1 MNANDVIKIIS
12 KVWCTNEDLQKL
24 SGLVITNTSK
34 LKRKIKEELEKDGKV
49 LPKGLL
55 PMSEVVKYLN
65 IDIDY
70 YKKIAEYQLK
80 EQVVKTVL

>member
-1 MNANDVIKIIS
+1 MNANEMIKIIS

-24 SGLVITNTSK
+24 SGLGITNTSK
-34 LKRKIKEELEKDGKV
+34 LKRKIKKELEKDGKV

-65 IDIDY
+65 KDIDY

>member
-1 MNANDVIKIIS
+1 MNANEMIKIIS

-24 SGLVITNTSK
+24 SGLGITNTSK
-34 LKRKIKEELEKDGKV
+34 LKRNIKEEIEKDGKV

-70 YKKIAEYQLK
+70 YKKIAEYHLK
-80 EQVVKTVL
+80 EKVIQNVL

>member
-1 MNANDVIKIIS
+1 MNANEMIKIIS

-24 SGLVITNTSK
+24 SGLGIINTSK
-34 LKRKIKEELEKDGKV
+34 LKRKIKEEIEKDGKV

>member
-1 MNANDVIKIIS
+1 MKTYKS
-12 KVWCTNEDLQKL
+12 Y
-24 SGLVITNTSK
+24 LVYELLIHL
-34 LKRKIKEELEKDGKV
+34 LKRKIKEKLERDGKV
-49 LPKGLL
+49 LLKGSL
-55 PMSEVVKYLN
+55 PMSEVVKHLN